1 MPKWEPGTQVRLK
14 NDPGMVGVCIG
25 REIERAGNLQVLVV
39 FPVLGQTFQSEDELE
54 RINEGSTILDD
65 WIAQGRFGRVPD
77 LRRHLTHIQLSGR
90 LANLIYSLETTHTD
104 FYAYQYKPVLAFL
117 ESPANGLL
125 IADEV
130 GLGKTIEAGLIWTE
144 LRARYEARRLL
155 VVCPAMLRD
164 KWQRELT
171 QRFGVEAD
179 ILGAGEVL
187 KALQRPRADWPDGR
201 AIIASLQGLRP
212 PRGWKDTDTPDNADN
227 TSTSTNLALA
237 KFFTD
242 KADQEPLVDLLVI
255 DEAHYL
261 RNAESLT
268 AQLGHLLRGVAEHV
282 VLLTATPINI
292 ADTDLFNLLNL
303 VDPDNFQYRELFGQV
318 MAANE
323 PLVKA
328 RQRILDRA
336 ATVQDIANLLR
347 DAQAHPLLHNN
358 CQLAQ
363 LIAELPTVNLQ
374 DSTVRI
380 HLADRIERVNLFNN
394 VITRTRKRDV
404 TEFRVT
410 RRPAVHKATMH
421 PAETELYQAV
431 TDAIR
436 AYAWSRDI
444 NDGFLL
450 AAPQRQVSSCMAAAV
465 RAWRRR
471 AGITSDLLYEDFGY
485 DPNRSEEAPLID
497 TLIREVLPN
506 VDLHE
511 LERHDSKYEV
521 LRDLLGAYFKEHP
534 QEKIVVFSYFRETL
548 TYLAERLQ
556 QDGFSHRVLVGGM
569 AENKQDVIERFRDNP
584 EIRVLLSSEVASE
597 GVDLQFCRVLV
608 NYDLPWNPMRVE
620 QRIGRLDRLGQAA
633 QSIVILNL
641 CYADTIDERILVR
654 LYDRLNLFERA
665 LGSMEA
671 IIGESIQS
679 LARELLSHQ
688 LTPAEEE
695 QRIQQTA
702 TALDNKRRM
711 QEELEQQA
719 SSLIAHGGYI
729 IEQIQAIHEFSRRVT
744 DRDLLIFVR
753 DYLDRYAPGY
763 ELHQAGADPLEL
775 ELRLPADLAARFDEY
790 LRQQKLYSRTRLAT
804 GQRIRCRFVNKV
816 SSGIARGPEII
827 SQFHPL
833 PRFISQDLNRRQ
845 ESFPPLIAARL
856 AIKHLKAQLPP
867 GRYAFSINRWSF
879 AGIRTEE
886 ELQASAMSLDGASRL
901 NSDQA
906 LDLINAIRLHGEDW
920 LEAPVL
926 CQPMQVQQV
935 IDCCINTLR
944 LDFKAASDRKSNE
957 NLDRIAFQRQ
967 SLEKH
972 RERKLAAFEQALQRH
987 QMAGRKGLAQATR
1000 INIQTLQQKVDV
1012 KLAQLK
1018 EKERLNYNQFSVCSG
1033 VVEIQ

>member
-14 NDPGMVGVCIG
+14 NDPGMVGVCTG

-54 RINEGSTILDD
+54 RITEGSTILDD

-227 TSTSTNLALA
+227 TSTNLALA

-336 ATVQDIANLLR
+336 ATAQDIASLLR
-347 DAQAHPLLHNN
+347 AAQAHTLMHDN

-363 LIAELPTVNLQ
+363 LIEELPTVNLQ

-444 NDGFLL
+444 SEGFLL

-465 RAWRRR
+465 RAWQRR
-471 AGITSDLLYEDFGY
+471 ADIASDLLYEDFGY
-485 DPNRSEEAPLID
+485 DPNRSEEAPLLD

-521 LRDLLGAYFKEHP
+521 LRDLLRAYFKEHP

-556 QDGFSHRVLVGGM
+556 QDGFSHQVLVGGM
-569 AENKQDVIERFRDNP
+569 AENKQDAIERFRDNP
-584 EIRVLLSSEVASE
+584 GIRVLLSSEVASE

-620 QRIGRLDRLGQAA
+620 QRIGRLDRLGQTAD
-633 QSIVILNL
+633 SILILNL
-641 CYADTIDERILVR
+641 CYEDTIDERILVR
-654 LYDRLNLFERA
+654 LYERLNLFERA

-679 LARELLSHQ
+679 LTRELLSHQ

-695 QRIQQTA
+695 QRIQLTA
-702 TALDNKRRM
+702 TALDIKRRM

-729 IEQIQAIHEFSRRVT
+729 IEQIQAIHEFSRRIT
-744 DRDLLIFVR
+744 DHDLLIFVR
-753 DYLDRYAPGY
+753 DYLDRYAPSY

-816 SSGIARGPEII
+816 SNGTARGPEII

-856 AIKHLKAQLPP
+856 AIKHLKAQLQP

-886 ELQASAMSLDGASRL
+886 ELQACAMSLDGTSRL

-926 CQPMQVQQV
+926 CEPTQVQQV

-944 LDFKAASDRKSNE
+944 LDFKAASDRKNSE